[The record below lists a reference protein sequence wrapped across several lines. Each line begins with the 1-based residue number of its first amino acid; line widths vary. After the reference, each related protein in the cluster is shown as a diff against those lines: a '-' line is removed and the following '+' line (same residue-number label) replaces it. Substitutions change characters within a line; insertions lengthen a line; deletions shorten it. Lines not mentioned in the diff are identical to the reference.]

1 MGISK
6 FNTERYYDPTAHEAV
21 SNVEKEIRKW
31 RPVVYICSPYSG
43 SVEENTEKARRYCRF
58 AVNQGVIP
66 LASHLLFPQFMSET
80 NERALALHMGA
91 VLMGMCKQVWVFGD
105 KITPGMDSEIRKAK
119 WKRMPVRYFTEDCKE
134 KTK

>member
-6 FNTERYYDPTAHEAV
+6 FNTEGYYDPTAHEAV

-80 NERALALHMGA
+80 NGRALALHMGA

-105 KITPGMDSEIRKAK
+105 KITSGMDSEIRKAK
-119 WKRMPVRYFTEDCKE
+119 WKRMPIRYFTEECKE